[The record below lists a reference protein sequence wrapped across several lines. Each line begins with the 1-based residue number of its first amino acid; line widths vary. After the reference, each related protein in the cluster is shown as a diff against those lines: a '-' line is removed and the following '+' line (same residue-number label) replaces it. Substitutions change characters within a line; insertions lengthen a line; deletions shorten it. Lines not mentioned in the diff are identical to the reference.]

1 MIKHYWYLSH
11 TTKFVIIPMRT
22 NGLTAQR
29 NPQPRKNKTQRE
41 AKHNKTKTNWKTNI
55 RESLVIRSKIGDTG
69 EIQCRRYEMYIERG
83 AGGVGA
89 NLLWSF
95 SVEVE
100 VEEEEDEALVE
111 ISGTFSMCAALA
123 TNFRMHYFLAVGTF
137 V

>member
-1 MIKHYWYLSH
+1 MILRVAIHILNESIEQLMGSIGIFEQSILPFKNHSNLIMMKHYWDLNH

-69 EIQCRRYEMYIERG
+69 EIQCRRYDMYIERG
-83 AGGVGA
+83 AGELGPTYFGV
-89 NLLWSF
+89 
-95 SVEVE
+95 SVWK
-100 VEEEEDEALVE
+100 
-111 ISGTFSMCAALA
+111 
-123 TNFRMHYFLAVGTF
+123 
-137 V
+137 